1 MDLQSKSLR
10 VGAAVIACA
19 VLLRLG
25 SNGLF
30 DKAVQAFSDPETAA
44 LLFYLETGKVMRPAP
59 ATQTP
64 TTQPETTPATEQ
76 TTAPTQPQQDQPQQ
90 AAAVFA
96 EADVDL
102 VEVNSACGYDAD
114 LPALL
119 QQPLVWQLKQDAP
132 TVLILHTHGTESYTK
147 TEDYTESTA
156 YRTLDEGYN
165 VVSVGDRIARVLEAG
180 GVKVIHDRTL
190 HDHPSYSGS
199 YNHARAAIE
208 SYISEN
214 PSIQV
219 VLDIHRDSVEDS
231 SGKQMVFTTQVQG
244 QSAARL
250 MMVVGT
256 DASGLAH
263 PNWPENMAF
272 GVKLHARL
280 EQLAP
285 GICRPISFRSQR
297 FNQDLSPGALIVEV
311 GSAGNTRQEAL
322 LAAEVLAQALLDM
335 SAGATADS
343 TS

>member
-10 VGAAVIACA
+10 IGAAVIVCA
-19 VLLRLG
+19 ILLRLG

-30 DKAVQAFSDPETAA
+30 TKVVQAFSDPKTAA
-44 LLFYLETGKVMRPAP
+44 LIFYLETGRVIRPAP
-59 ATQTP
+59 EIQPSSTA
-64 TTQPETTPATEQ
+64 PETTVPPEQ
-76 TTAPTQPQQDQPQQ
+76 TVPQIELQQPIAPQ
-90 AAAVFA
+90 AVAVFA
-96 EADVDL
+96 PADADL

-119 QQPLVWQLKQDAP
+119 QQPLLWELKQEEP

-165 VVSVGDRIARVLEAG
+165 VVSIGDRIARVLEAG
-180 GVKVIHDRTL
+180 GVKVVHDRTL

-199 YNHARAAIE
+199 YNHARDAIE
-208 SYISEN
+208 AYMAEN

-231 SGKQMVFTTQVQG
+231 SGRQMIFTTQVQG
-244 QSAARL
+244 QSAAQL

-256 DASGLAH
+256 DASGLEH

-272 GVKLHARL
+272 GVKLHAQL
-280 EQLAP
+280 EKISP

-322 LAAEVLAQALLDM
+322 LAAEVLAQALLDL
-335 SAGATADS
+335 SAGATVDS